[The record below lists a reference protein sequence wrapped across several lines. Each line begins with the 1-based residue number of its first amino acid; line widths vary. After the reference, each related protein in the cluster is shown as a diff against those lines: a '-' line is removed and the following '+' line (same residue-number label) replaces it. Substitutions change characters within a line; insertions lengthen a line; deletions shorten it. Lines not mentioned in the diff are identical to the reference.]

1 MDLETRQ
8 FIENATL
15 LFIASRN
22 AKGMVDV
29 SPRGGQPSVV
39 RVADDGT
46 LLLPDYSGNRRLD
59 TIANLLTNPNVAL
72 LILNRGC
79 DRYLHITAQAAVSFL
94 PENLL
99 LFPADENPA
108 LSVLVLKP
116 KAVEFAKSEAFARG
130 DFWADP
136 AKRKPP
142 LDLAAIIGEDQAA
155 QRAAGLDFVP
165 RDGAEEHVL
174 AVAGVREV
182 YAMPGALVQQKV
194 GRIAGPAGLR
204 FLEKATFVV
213 IAHDRADGEV
223 AIGLAGEAPLSVV
236 PSGSTPVYRLQ
247 LPSDVSTGAAGEC
260 ALLVVVPGQ
269 NELLRING
277 RFEREADAVR
287 IISREVF
294 FHCSAAFSR
303 ARIWQQDR
311 RSFWSGKRRFT
322 CVERHRESDDVTSF
336 ILKPSD
342 NAPIG
347 PVLPGQYITV
357 SLPDEKGSPRQRSYS
372 VSRRPDGKT
381 LRISVR
387 RIGAGGV
394 SDLLHDTAGP
404 GTEILVGSPA
414 GRFVLSTPPGRPIVF
429 LSAGVGVTPLLPM
442 LEDVVCEDSG
452 REVLFVHA
460 ARDGAH
466 HLFEDETR
474 AIAARAKN
482 GGIHLLS
489 CYSRP
494 RPEDVCDLS
503 GRIDA
508 AAIARMV
515 EVKET
520 DFYICGPSA
529 FMTSLREGLIAHGAV
544 PETIRIEAFEA
555 SAGAV
560 FEVSGKAI
568 ASASNVA
575 FARSGK
581 TAVWSPSEGSLLD
594 LALKNGI
601 DVAYSCRMG
610 DCGSCVQT
618 IVSGL
623 VDYPGDE
630 IPLLAYGQV
639 LLCQA
644 IPQGD
649 LVIDC

>member
-39 RVADDGT
+39 RVTDDGT

-72 LILNRGC
+72 LIVNRGC

-94 PENLL
+94 KEDLL

-108 LSVLVLKP
+108 LSVLVLQP
-116 KAVEFAKSEAFARG
+116 KAIEFAKSEAFARG

-136 AKRKPP
+136 TRRKPP
-142 LDLAAIIGEDQAA
+142 LDLVAIIGEDQAA
-155 QRAAGLDFVP
+155 NTAAGSDFVP
-165 RDGAEEHVL
+165 RDGEEEHVL
-174 AVAGVREV
+174 AAAGVRGV
-182 YAMPGALVQQKV
+182 YAMPSALVLRKV
-194 GRIAGPAGLR
+194 GQFAGPAGLR

-223 AIGLAGEAPLSVV
+223 AIGLAGEAPVSVV
-236 PSGSTPVYRLQ
+236 PSGNTPVYRLQ
-247 LPSDVSTGAAGEC
+247 LPSDVSTGARGEC

-277 RFEREADAVR
+277 RFEREAGALT
-287 IISREVF
+287 ITSREVF

-311 RSFWSGKRRFT
+311 RKFWSGKRRFI
-322 CVERHRESDDVTSF
+322 CVERHRESPDVTSF
-336 ILKPSD
+336 VLKPFD

-357 SLPDEKGSPRQRSYS
+357 SLPDENGTPRQRSYS

-394 SDLLHDTAGP
+394 SDLLHDTAEP

-442 LEDVVCEDSG
+442 LEEVVGEDSG

-466 HLFEDETR
+466 HLFEGEAR

-482 GGIHLLS
+482 GGIRLVS

-494 RPEDVCDLS
+494 RPEDACDLS

-515 EVKET
+515 QVKEA

-529 FMTSLREGLIAHGAV
+529 FMMSLRDGLIAHGAA
-544 PETIRIEAFEA
+544 PEAIKIEAFEA
-555 SAGAV
+555 SAGAA
-560 FEVSGKAI
+560 FEVPGRAI
-568 ASASNVA
+568 ASASTVA
-575 FARSGK
+575 FAKSGK

-594 LALKNGI
+594 LALKNGV

-610 DCGSCVQT
+610 DCGSCVQN

-623 VDYPGDE
+623 VDYPGGE
-630 IPLLAYGQV
+630 VPLLAYGQV

-649 LVIDC
+649 LVVDC